1 MHVYFVRHGETLL
14 NKKNVHQSPN
24 TSLSPKGRDQSA
36 TVAEYLRAVNPD
48 LLITSEYTRAR
59 ETAGVIGQ
67 CVGLTPQVNGLF
79 YEIERPSSLYGKS
92 HFHIETLWYVIGSV
106 LHKNNASWRY
116 KDAENF
122 GDISDRA
129 QRALAYIESLEKE
142 YNSVVVV
149 SHTVFINIM
158 VSYMCKN
165 RMLDI
170 RDLLLTFLHIEKM
183 ENTGIVHVEFLG
195 RSSGNVCAW
204 RLVDGV

>member
-24 TSLSPKGRDQSA
+24 TPLSPKGREQSA
-36 TVAEYLRAVNPD
+36 TVAEHLRAVNPD

-67 CVGLTPQVNGLF
+67 CVGLPSQANGLF

-92 HFHIETLWYVIGSV
+92 HFHIETLWYVLGSV
-106 LHKNNASWRY
+106 LNKKNKSWRY

-122 GDISDRA
+122 DDISSRA
-129 QRALAYIESLEKE
+129 QRALAYIESLGKE
-142 YNSVVVV
+142 HNSVVVV

-158 VSYMCKN
+158 ISYMCKN
-165 RMLDI
+165 RMLDV
-170 RDLLLTFLHIEKM
+170 RDLLLTFLHIERMK
-183 ENTGIVHVEFLG
+183 NTDIIHVEFLG
-195 RSSGNVCAW
+195 RTSDSVCAW
-204 RLVDGV
+204 KLIDGV

>member
-14 NKKNVHQSPN
+14 NEKNIHQSPN
-24 TSLSPKGRDQSA
+24 TALSPKGREQSV
-36 TVAEYLRAVNPD
+36 TVAEYLRGVNPD

-67 CVGLTPQVNGLF
+67 YVGLVPQANGLF

-92 HFHIETLWYVIGSV
+92 HFHIETLRYVIGSV
-106 LHKNNASWRY
+106 LNRKNKTWRY

-122 GDISDRA
+122 EDISSRA

-142 YNSVVVV
+142 HNSVVVV

-165 RMLDI
+165 RMLDV

-183 ENTGIVHVEFLG
+183 KNTGIVHVEFLG

-204 RLVDGV
+204 RLIDGV